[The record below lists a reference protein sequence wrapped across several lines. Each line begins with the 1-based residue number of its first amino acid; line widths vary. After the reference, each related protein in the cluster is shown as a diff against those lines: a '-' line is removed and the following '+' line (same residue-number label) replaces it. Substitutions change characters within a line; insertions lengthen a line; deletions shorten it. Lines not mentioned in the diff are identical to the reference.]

1 MLRKFRSLWV
11 KGWDVILSFTLWI
24 GLMFIV
30 AFLNAWMLFALGLNY
45 SVIRDGVF
53 LLWMVILGPVFAGL
67 TKRF

>member
-1 MLRKFRSLWV
+1 
-11 KGWDVILSFTLWI
+11 
-24 GLMFIV
+24 MFIV